1 MKDTGVI
8 RKIDE
13 LGRIVIPKEIRR
25 SLGIRDGENL
35 EIFVNNNGITLQKHS
50 RLINYQELANQLANL
65 AYEMIDYKILI
76 LDRDEVTAAFKNEY
90 KHILINQ
97 KLQKLLENREN
108 YESLNKEIILD
119 EIEACYYL
127 ILPIIISTDVVGLIV
142 MINDKLF
149 VNEQR
154 KFLKFLNKLLVNKI
168 DIL

>member
-50 RLINYQELANQLANL
+50 RLANYQELANNL
-65 AYEMIDYKILI
+65 AVLIFETMNYKILFF
-76 LDRDEVTAAFKNEY
+76 DREEALATFKNEY
-90 KHILINQ
+90 KHIKLNQ
-97 KLQKLLENREN
+97 KMQKLLENREI
-108 YESLNKEIILD
+108 YESSIKEIIL
-119 EIEACYYL
+119 EELENCYYL
-127 ILPIIISTDVVGLIV
+127 IIPIIVSTDVVGLIM
-142 MINDKLF
+142 MINDSNF
-149 VNEQR
+149 TNEQK
-154 KFLKFLNKLLVNKI
+154 KFMNFLNKLLVNKI